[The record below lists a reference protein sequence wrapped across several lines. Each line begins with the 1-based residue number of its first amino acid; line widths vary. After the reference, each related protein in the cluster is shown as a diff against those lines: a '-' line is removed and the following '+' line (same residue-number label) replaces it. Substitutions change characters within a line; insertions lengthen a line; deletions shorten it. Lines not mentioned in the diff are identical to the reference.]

1 MLLMWS
7 DGPWTPAA
15 MLEARYANHF
25 KVGHN
30 EYEFV
35 FDFSQYHFGTVAN
48 GDDRTETSIV
58 RIVMGPPFARALLDT
73 LLRAIGEYEGSHG
86 PINQS

>member
-1 MLLMWS
+1 
-7 DGPWTPAA
+7 

-25 KVGHN
+25 KVGQN

-35 FDFSQYHFGTVAN
+35 FDFSQYHFGAVAN
-48 GDDRTETSIV
+48 GEDATETSIV

-73 LLRAIGEYEGSHG
+73 LLRAVGEYERSHG

>member
-1 MLLMWS
+1 
-7 DGPWTPAA
+7 

-35 FDFSQYHFGTVAN
+35 FDFAQYHFGTVVN
-48 GDDRTETSIV
+48 GEDAAETSIV
-58 RIVMGPPFARALLDT
+58 RIVMGPPFARALLET
-73 LLRAIGEYEGSHG
+73 LLRAVDEYERSHG
-86 PINQS
+86 PISQG

>member
-1 MLLMWS
+1 
-7 DGPWTPAA
+7 

-25 KVGHN
+25 RVGHN

-35 FDFSQYHFGTVAN
+35 FDFAQFHSGHATN
-48 GDDRTETSIV
+48 SSDETEMSIV

-73 LLRAIGEYEGSHG
+73 LLRAISEYEEAHG
-86 PINQS
+86 PIDQS

>member
-1 MLLMWS
+1 
-7 DGPWTPAA
+7 

-35 FDFSQYHFGTVAN
+35 FDFAQFHFGAATN
-48 GDDRTETSIV
+48 TSDETEMSIV

-73 LLRAIGEYEGSHG
+73 LLRAVSEYEQAHG
-86 PINQS
+86 PIDQS

>member
-1 MLLMWS
+1 MAE
-7 DGPWTPAA
+7 GHATPPA

-35 FDFSQYHFGTVAN
+35 FDFAQFHVDISAN
-48 GDDRTETSIV
+48 GKDVTETSIV
-58 RIVMGPPFARALLDT
+58 RIVMAPPFARALLDT
-73 LLRAIGEYEGSHG
+73 LLRAVGEYEQAYG
-86 PINQS
+86 PIGQG

>member
-1 MLLMWS
+1 MLLMSS

-15 MLEARYANHF
+15 MIEARYANHF

-35 FDFSQYHFGTVAN
+35 FDFSQYHFGTVVN
-48 GDDRTETSIV
+48 GDDGTETSIV